1 MVKREKYK
9 ERAFTQTKTSKA
21 FKTGTEHRALTKDS
35 LAAAQWANLFAKG
48 KLNGQAGKEQK
59 AKKRTQ
65 FVRDPQVCPRCYTHQ
80 KRNGYTRCSLCLST
94 VPRYSLTNNAD
105 SGRQTTWDDFV
116 ERPGNTCAAAAD
128 ISSQQ
133 TLTQMARR

>member
-1 MVKREKYK
+1 MVKRAKYK

-21 FKTGTEHRALTKDS
+21 FKTGTEQMALTKDS
-35 LAAAQWANLFAKG
+35 LVSAQWANLFAKG
-48 KLNGQAGKEQK
+48 KLSGKAGKDQK
-59 AKKRTQ
+59 AKKRKQ
-65 FVRDPQVCPRCYTHQ
+65 FVLDPHVCPRCCTHQ

-94 VPRYSLTNNAD
+94 IPRYSLTNNAD
-105 SGRQTTWDDFV
+105 NGRQTTWDDFV
-116 ERPGNTCAAAAD
+116 ERPESISTVAAD